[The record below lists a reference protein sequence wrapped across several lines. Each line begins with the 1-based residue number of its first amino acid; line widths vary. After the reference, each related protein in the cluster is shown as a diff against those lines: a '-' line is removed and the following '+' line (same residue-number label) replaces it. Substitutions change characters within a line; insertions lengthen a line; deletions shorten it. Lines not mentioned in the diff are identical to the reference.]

1 MSDQHTN
8 QLPLGSSPDHGA
20 AHENNHRQWSRR
32 SFLRSIGITGGVSL
46 MAGNMPLMA
55 LKGTFLEMALA
66 NSNSDRIL
74 VLIRLKGGNDGLN
87 TIIPVFDYGTYQ
99 SLRPQLRVP
108 LNQTISLDSAFS
120 MPQQMSDLQPLWLD
134 GAMKVVHGVGYPDQ
148 NLSHFRSSD
157 IWASASPANVVD
169 DSGWLGRLL
178 MEQYPD
184 YLSNPPLIPPAVQIG
199 GVGNI
204 SFMDGE
210 NVNLSVSVTNPNEL
224 AEIAQL
230 GRLYDVQNLP
240 DCFYGEQL
248 GYLRTI
254 ANSTFIYAQR
264 IKNAFDNSTTDA
276 TYQTGSLWQQLALV
290 ARLIKGG
297 LGTQLYMVTLD
308 GFDTHAAQSQFH
320 PLLLAQLAGAV
331 RAFYQDLATAGRSG
345 DVLCMT
351 QSEFGRRPEQN
362 ASQGTDHGA
371 AAPLFLFGEG
381 LNGNGFVGT
390 APSLQNL
397 DNDGNLVFSTDF
409 RRIYATVLENW
420 LCIAPD
426 LVDGV
431 MGQHF
436 ARLPLGL
443 NCAATGIAGDAAPG
457 IPHEVRYISGREVVI
472 AYQLPSAAMVRV
484 EVFNVLGQPVTLLA
498 NGYQMS
504 GRHEVTFSQTGRH
517 LPAGQYVYRIS
528 AGESAVSRSVRL
540 TGH

>member
-8 QLPLGSSPDHGA
+8 KLPLGSSPDHGA

-46 MAGNMPLMA
+46 MAGSMPLMA

-87 TIIPVFDYGTYQ
+87 TIIPVSDYGTYQ
-99 SLRPQLRVP
+99 ALRPQLRVP
-108 LNQTISLDSAFS
+108 SNQIISLGSSFG
-120 MPQQMSDLQPLWLD
+120 MHPQMADLQPLWQD

-157 IWASASPANVVD
+157 IWASASPANVID

-184 YLSNPPLIPPAVQIG
+184 YLTNPPLIPPAVQIG

-210 NVNLSVSVTNPNEL
+210 NVNLSVSVTNPDEL

-230 GRLYDVQNLP
+230 GQLYDVQNLP
-240 DCFYGEQL
+240 DCFFGEQL

-264 IKNAFDNSTTDA
+264 IKDAFDNSTTDA
-276 TYQTGSLWQQLALV
+276 TYQNGSLWEQLALV

-308 GFDTHAAQSQFH
+308 GFD
-320 PLLLAQLAGAV
+320 
-331 RAFYQDLATAGRSG
+331 
-345 DVLCMT
+345 
-351 QSEFGRRPEQN
+351 
-362 ASQGTDHGA
+362 
-371 AAPLFLFGEG
+371 
-381 LNGNGFVGT
+381 
-390 APSLQNL
+390 
-397 DNDGNLVFSTDF
+397 
-409 RRIYATVLENW
+409 
-420 LCIAPD
+420 
-426 LVDGV
+426 
-431 MGQHF
+431 
-436 ARLPLGL
+436 
-443 NCAATGIAGDAAPG
+443 
-457 IPHEVRYISGREVVI
+457 
-472 AYQLPSAAMVRV
+472 
-484 EVFNVLGQPVTLLA
+484 
-498 NGYQMS
+498 
-504 GRHEVTFSQTGRH
+504 
-517 LPAGQYVYRIS
+517 
-528 AGESAVSRSVRL
+528 
-540 TGH
+540 